1 MTQKILSLYKKSR
14 FRNAVRHYFNA
25 LVIPLEQLQVLQYAE
40 CAVPTSC
47 FIGYIVEALEWSVA
61 EDYK

>member
-1 MTQKILSLYKKSR
+1 VTRKILSLYKKSR
-14 FRNAVRHYFNA
+14 FRNGVKQYFIA

-40 CAVPTSC
+40 CAVPTSR

-61 EDYK
+61 KDYK